1 MRRSYSGVCD
11 MELNW
16 RRIASREKL
25 ILAGL
30 HLSKYDS
37 IGVKRLGFE
46 RTDSHHGN
54 LEGGV
59 RFAGKWRDP
68 RSFRSKPTK
77 TERENMIDHVI
88 LTVSDFKR
96 SVAFYAQALK
106 PLGITTFIDYEGKD
120 GHPDLKGFGDGKRHF
135 FWLKEG
141 KPDPQAVHVGFVAKD
156 HSEVDAFYKAALAAG
171 GKSKESPQARLE
183 YYPGYY
189 ATWVLDPDGHD
200 IEVVN
205 KS

>member
-1 MRRSYSGVCD
+1 MKEVSDLRLKGIRSALSLTYSLVS
-11 MELNW
+11 MHM
-16 RRIASREKL
+16 
-25 ILAGL
+25 GL
-30 HLSKYDS
+30 
-37 IGVKRLGFE
+37 
-46 RTDSHHGN
+46 
-54 LEGGV
+54 
-59 RFAGKWRDP
+59 
-68 RSFRSKPTK
+68 
-77 TERENMIDHVI
+77 RENMIDHVI

-96 SVAFYAQALK
+96 SVAFYAKALK

-171 GKSKESPQARLE
+171 GKSKKPPQARPE